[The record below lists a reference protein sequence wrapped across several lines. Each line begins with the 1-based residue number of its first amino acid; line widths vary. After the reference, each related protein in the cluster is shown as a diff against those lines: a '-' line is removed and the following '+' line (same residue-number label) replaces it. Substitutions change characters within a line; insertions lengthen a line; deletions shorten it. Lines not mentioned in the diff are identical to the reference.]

1 MVKCIERVDLWNAG
15 YVELWDFRRA
25 NSSQEARE
33 EACAIVSEVCR
44 GKKISN
50 PQKHYQRLL
59 TEHGGRPSEIFSF
72 LPFATDVKSL
82 LASDRFAYRETVG
95 DDVMFTSNFYY
106 TNLRNV
112 IPKFIDG
119 RSSFVQN
126 TSGFV
131 VFKIKV
137 PYMIVDSLRRHKL
150 LPMMIAEN
158 WQSNRSTHEI
168 EYFKNDEIKALKDL
182 HINNFVIGGMSC
194 YKPLE
199 TLLLHAIKNPVS
211 SSKGCRPELINK
223 GEFGLRYTTGFLGG
237 WINDPLAWDN
247 FFSVRALKPTQ
258 KETIQ
263 LATEMQKLIDKHL

>member
-126 TSGFV
+126 ASGFV

-158 WQSNRSTHEI
+158 WQSNRSRHEV
-168 EYFKNDEIKALKDL
+168 EYFKNDEVE
-182 HINNFVIGGMSC
+182 VIDVWGYREPEDVSTHSFA
-194 YKPLE
+194 PV
-199 TLLLHAIKNPVS
+199 AISDK
-211 SSKGCRPELINK
+211 CRPELINK
-223 GEFGLRYTTGFLGG
+223 GEFGLRYVTGFIAG
-237 WINDPLAWDN
+237 WVNDPLAWDN

-258 KETIQ
+258 METIQ